1 MRRMLG
7 VRRTLVNRGLDLD
20 YVGVKVP
27 MFSFSRL
34 VGADP
39 MLGVEM
45 ASTGEVGC
53 LGHDL
58 HAALLQGLLATGF
71 SFPQKGVLLS
81 LGRVA
86 DKYWF
91 ADEAGVIANELKL
104 PIYATEGTAEMLGDV
119 GIRCIR
125 VEKTEGG
132 KNSAISL
139 IVDKKVDLVINVP
152 REFDELGRPDGYLIR
167 RRAIDVGVPLITD
180 LQLARAVIEALR
192 WKTASDLAPESS
204 NDFLQTVEPTSQGS
218 ER

>member
-1 MRRMLG
+1 MPR
-7 VRRTLVNRGLDLD
+7 
-20 YVGVKVP
+20 P
-27 MFSFSRL
+27 
-34 VGADP
+34 
-39 MLGVEM
+39 
-45 ASTGEVGC
+45 
-53 LGHDL
+53 
-58 HAALLQGLLATGF
+58 
-71 SFPQKGVLLS
+71 

-152 REFDELGRPDGYLIR
+152 REFDELGRPDGLSDSPPSHR
-167 RRAIDVGVPLITD
+167 CWRAAHHRSATSSCRNRSAQMEDSIGSR
-180 LQLARAVIEALR
+180 AREL
-192 WKTASDLAPESS
+192 E
-204 NDFLQTVEPTSQGS
+204 
-218 ER
+218 